1 MLEEILEELR
11 LLFADDEQ
19 LQARIVGL
27 SPLVD
32 FFAPDESEERTAGIL
47 ALRQWI
53 GERYRLF
60 HRLLRNRREDPA
72 LEYLFPGLVRVG
84 KMCLARRI
92 DRDHA

>member
-32 FFAPDESEERTAGIL
+32 FLHLMKAKSE
-47 ALRQWI
+47 
-53 GERYRLF
+53 
-60 HRLLRNRREDPA
+60 RRAFWHYDS
-72 LEYLFPGLVRVG
+72 G
-84 KMCLARRI
+84 
-92 DRDHA
+92 